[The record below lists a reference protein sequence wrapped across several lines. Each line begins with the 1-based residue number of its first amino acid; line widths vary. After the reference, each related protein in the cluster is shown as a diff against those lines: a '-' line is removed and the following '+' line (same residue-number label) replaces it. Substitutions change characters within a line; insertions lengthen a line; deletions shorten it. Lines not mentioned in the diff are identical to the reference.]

1 MTPESQSIIPTA
13 ASWRKASYSADQTAC
28 VEVADWAT
36 GAAVRDTRHRDLGSL
51 AFTPGEWQAFLDT
64 AKTDLH

>member
-1 MTPESQSIIPTA
+1 MTSESQSSFPKA
-13 ASWRKASYSADQTAC
+13 ANWRKASYSADQTAC

-64 AKTDLH
+64 AKTDLR